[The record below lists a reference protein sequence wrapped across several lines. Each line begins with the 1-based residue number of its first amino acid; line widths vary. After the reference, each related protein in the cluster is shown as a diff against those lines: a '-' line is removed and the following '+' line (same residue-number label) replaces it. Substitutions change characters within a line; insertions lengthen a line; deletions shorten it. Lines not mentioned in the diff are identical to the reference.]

1 MSFVYPNFLW
11 ALLLL
16 IIPIIIH
23 LFNFRKYQT
32 VYFSKVDF
40 LTEVVEDSKSGNK
53 LKHILVLLSR
63 LLLISALVLAF
74 AQPFIP
80 TFGNQK
86 TENITSIYID
96 NSFSMQAQGQ
106 DGDLLNEVKNKAID
120 LVYSLNEDEK
130 INVLTTELLA
140 KDQRFYSKSEIIER
154 IKEINLTPISTPLS
168 TILGMQTD
176 LLQKSEANANQRIF
190 ILSDFQ
196 KSTSTLI
203 DFEKT
208 ELPAY
213 YYQAKSEIKGNIFID
228 SVWFESPVQRLNSP
242 IEVFFR
248 IKNQSA
254 SEVSNLNVNLTI
266 DNKEKGWQSLTIAPN
281 SYIEES
287 IRFTNTSAGIKN
299 GKLHIK
305 TNQLFFDDDFFFTYT
320 INENVNILILS
331 EDESAKNIEQLYQL
345 NSFYNYTT
353 STINTIKQDEFK
365 NKHLIIL
372 QNINSIP
379 SGIQDK
385 LTSAL
390 KNGSTVCL
398 IPGEQ
403 IKLTNW
409 NSFLGRH
416 KLPTFIQST
425 NLKAELNYF
434 NAEDPLFNGVFEK
447 KPSRYKYATV
457 TTTYALN
464 IASSHNFVS
473 LFNYNSSEPFLIYS
487 NQKNGRLFL
496 QTSPL
501 NRKFTN
507 FQNHAL
513 FATTYLRMA
522 ETSALIKKLSFTIGT
537 PSSYPLYQDLDEK
550 DQIHLLNK
558 DLQTDL
564 IPPIVNTNIS
574 RAVIFDQLYDKIK
587 IAGFYQLE
595 NKNTLKDR
603 IAFNYSRA
611 ESKIENLSSENI
623 QSNFVNSN
631 WGNVKELQLNSSG
644 KIEISSLK
652 AQEYWRILLF
662 LALLFIAIEILLLK
676 FWKS

>member
-53 LKHILVLLSR
+53 LKHLLVLLSR
-63 LLLISALVLAF
+63 LLMITALILAF
-74 AQPFIP
+74 SQPFIP
-80 TFGNQK
+80 TFENQK
-86 TENITSIYID
+86 TDNITSIYID

-120 LVYSLNEDEK
+120 LVKSLNQNEK
-130 INVLTTELLA
+130 INLLTTDLLA
-140 KDQRFYSKSEIIER
+140 KDQRFYAKSEIIER
-154 IKEINLTPISTPLS
+154 IKEIGLTPISTPLS
-168 TILGMQTD
+168 TILEMQTD
-176 LLQKSEANANQRIF
+176 LLQKSKANANQRLF
-190 ILSDFQ
+190 LLSDFQ
-196 KSTSTLI
+196 KSTSTLV
-203 DFEKT
+203 DFSKN

-213 YYQAKSEIKGNIFID
+213 YYQAKSEIQGNIFID
-228 SVWFESPVQRLNSP
+228 SVWFESPVKKLNSP
-242 IEVFFR
+242 IKVFFR
-248 IKNQSA
+248 IKNQSS
-254 SEVSNLNVNLTI
+254 SEVNDLNIALTI
-266 DNKEKGWQSLTIAPN
+266 DGKEKGWQSLNIAPN

-287 IRFTNTSAGIKN
+287 INFTNTSAGVKK

-305 TNQLFFDDDFFFTYT
+305 TNQLFFDDDYFFTYT
-320 INENVNILILS
+320 INEHVNILIVTNEKS
-331 EDESAKNIEQLYQL
+331 TKNIEKLYQL
-345 NSFYNYTT
+345 NSFYNYST
-353 STINTIKQDEFK
+353 STINSIKQEDFK

-372 QNINSIP
+372 QNTNSIP

-385 LTSAL
+385 LTSSL

-398 IPGEQ
+398 IPGVNAD
-403 IKLTNW
+403 LNNW
-409 NSFLGRH
+409 NSFLGKQ
-416 KLPTFIQST
+416 KLPTLMQHT
-425 NLKAELNYF
+425 DLKAELNYF
-434 NAEDPLFNGVFEK
+434 NAEDPLFNGVFQE
-447 KPSRYKYATV
+447 KPSRYQYAEV
-457 TTTYALN
+457 YSTYKLN
-464 IASSHNFVS
+464 ITSSHNFIA
-473 LFNYNSSEPFLIYS
+473 LFNYNSTEPFLLYA

-496 QTSPL
+496 QTSPMSID
-501 NRKFTN
+501 FTD

-522 ETSALIKKLSFTIGT
+522 ETSALNKKLSFTIGE

-550 DQIHLLNK
+550 DLIHLIND

-564 IPPIVNTNIS
+564 IPSIINTNSS
-574 RAVIFDQLYDKIK
+574 REIVFDQLFDKIK
-587 IAGFYQLE
+587 VADYYKLE
-595 NKNTLKDR
+595 NKNTLNDI

-611 ESKIENLSSENI
+611 ESEIENLSAGEI
-623 QSNFVNSN
+623 QINFENSN
-631 WGNVKELQLNSSG
+631 WLNVKELQINSNG
-644 KIEISSLK
+644 QIEILSLK
-652 AQEYWRILLF
+652 TQEYWRILLF